1 MVNPVVKMRPHPAA
15 FCLVSETYQNLLRI
29 TVRSRIASTVQS
41 ASVTDKNLAKD
52 EQQALARLKNDNN
65 WTLLYILQVDK
76 GPVTVVMDKTDYFD
90 KMDALVNDK
99 QITKTLNA
107 TRRQHFNVNLTAKYL
122 GLKETD
128 AIDNATIDWGAQYHN
143 HRTFTDYRNCT
154 NLIYW

>member
-99 QITKTLNA
+99 QN
-107 TRRQHFNVNLTAKYL
+107 YED
-122 GLKETD
+122 LKRDPTP
-128 AIDNATIDWGAQYHN
+128 ALQ
-143 HRTFTDYRNCT
+143 R
-154 NLIYW
+154 